1 MKEKLDLS
9 VKSNADSSR
18 NFTVLIGSTIMNII
32 LTLAYSLELIK
43 KTRSPLSFAIVA
55 ILCLAPVILSFLIY
69 NKKKDSTA
77 IRYVVS
83 GFFTAMYAY
92 VMFTGTTMI
101 TFCYMLVIMVLLIVY
116 IDIKLLVG
124 MSVIGLIINIAM
136 IIKQISDGTFKGTAI
151 TDAEIIIA
159 CLLLTCLFII
169 LSVKKMSEIN
179 NANINKAEAER
190 NTSEALLNTTLS
202 VAEEL
207 AENIR
212 EAVAETESLQS
223 TIDSTQIA
231 MQQLNNDTREEAT
244 AIELQKK
251 SSDAINTYINEVDA
265 MVGTIV
271 DNADVTVTNL
281 ESGNTAIKELL
292 NQVQISESSS
302 ALVADKMETLKE
314 YADKMQAI
322 MGLISSVAHQT
333 GLLALNASIEAARAG
348 EAGKG
353 FSVVATEISGLS
365 VQTNDATGEINT
377 IIKNIVTAID
387 EVTTSLDT
395 LLESN
400 KLQNSYVNTTA
411 DNFNKIHESTESIL
425 NQINTLKSTVQNV
438 TDANL
443 DVEEK
448 ITLVNSIMERVSAG
462 AQSTLEE
469 CNTNRESVA
478 AVSDI
483 MDRLMVETNK
493 LTN

>member
-1 MKEKLDLS
+1 
-9 VKSNADSSR
+9 
-18 NFTVLIGSTIMNII
+18 
-32 LTLAYSLELIK
+32 
-43 KTRSPLSFAIVA
+43 
-55 ILCLAPVILSFLIY
+55 
-69 NKKKDSTA
+69 
-77 IRYVVS
+77 
-83 GFFTAMYAY
+83 
-92 VMFTGTTMI
+92 
-101 TFCYMLVIMVLLIVY
+101 
-116 IDIKLLVG
+116 
-124 MSVIGLIINIAM
+124 
-136 IIKQISDGTFKGTAI
+136 
-151 TDAEIIIA
+151 
-159 CLLLTCLFII
+159 
-169 LSVKKMSEIN
+169 MSEIN

-231 MQQLNNDTREEAT
+231 MQQLNDDTREEAT

-281 ESGNTAIKELL
+281 ESGNNAIKELL
-292 NQVQISESSS
+292 SQVQISESSS
-302 ALVADKMETLKE
+302 TLVADKMETLKE